1 MIYGNKI
8 LSEQDILYVNK
19 TQLNQLI
26 EFVSE
31 NEYRLEEYTDYTDI
45 SLNETFVED
54 IKNKLYS
61 AATYKC
67 GSKIADAIIKYGIS
81 GNSIKLIG
89 IAIDELY
96 QDVADSFIIPKEKWP
111 AEFRKYDADK
121 ITAAMQLLIIVFLI
135 NSFSHIGLE
144 KVLNNKLLAEQ
155 LYGSII
161 APLNEEIAKEISV
174 KGHFEKEFFVVFNV
188 AEISAYTNGRYN
200 ELRALQAIAPDKF
213 NKAVGKFF
221 ILRSIVSPIH
231 LLNTIIHYMANN
243 DKVRKFF
250 NISED
255 DKAGKALLAS
265 TGRIISWLIHFGWN
279 SEIIPKLVSFDNV
292 EIWTS
297 RI

>member
-19 TQLNQLI
+19 SQLNQLI

-45 SLNETFVED
+45 SLNEAFIDD

-61 AATYKC
+61 TATYKC
-67 GSKIADAIIKYGIS
+67 GSKIANAITRYGIS
-81 GNSIKLIG
+81 GESIKLIG

-111 AEFRKYDADK
+111 EEFKKYDADK
-121 ITAAMQLLIIVFLI
+121 ITAAMQLTIIVYLI
-135 NSFSHIGLE
+135 NSFSHIGLK
-144 KVLNNKLLAEQ
+144 KVLNNDILADQ
-155 LYGSII
+155 LCSHII
-161 APLNEEIAKEISV
+161 HPFNEEVAKELSV
-174 KGHFEKEFFVVFNV
+174 KGHFEKEFFVVFNITEV
-188 AEISAYTNGRYN
+188 SIYTRNEYN
-200 ELRALQAIAPDKF
+200 RLRALQAIVPDKF
-213 NKAVGKFF
+213 NKAIGKYLIF
-221 ILRSIVSPIH
+221 RTVASPIH
-231 LLNTIIHYMANN
+231 LINTIIHYMANN
-243 DKVRKFF
+243 EKVRKFF

-279 SEIIPKLVSFDNV
+279 SEIIPKLVSFDRV
-292 EIWTS
+292 ADWTA